1 MSIQANCPG
10 CGAQISVE
18 ESGGQVT
25 CPYCSAHFEVN
36 MDEVQP
42 AFKVVSI
49 AAEPAAE
56 IPPMEPAGQ
65 SMQAFDQ
72 FSGEAASQGG
82 TVEHPLSGEVGPPVF
97 GTQPD
102 RWYMRRRLWVIV
114 ALAFSGAFCLSCL
127 CMIVVIQRLIR

>member
-25 CPYCSAHFEVN
+25 CPYCSVQFEVN
-36 MDEVQP
+36 MDGVQP
-42 AFKVVSI
+42 AFKLVSSK
-49 AAEPAAE
+49 AEPAPLE
-56 IPPMEPAGQ
+56 SGGQ
-65 SMQAFDQ
+65 SIQAFDQ
-72 FSGEAASQGG
+72 FPGEAGPQGG
-82 TVEHPLSGEVGPPVF
+82 TVEQPVIGEVVPPVF

-114 ALAFSGAFCLSCL
+114 ALAFSGTFCLSCL